1 MWWRGKVV
9 GSVGRERWVSCLS
22 GAVVSTVDVVIV
34 TTMKTIRRWSG
45 TVVRKVGR
53 ERLVWGMV
61 DRVGVLSSS
70 DVSAV
75 KGNDMLVVE
84 NDERNVFSDED
95 EPWE

>member
-1 MWWRGKVV
+1 
-9 GSVGRERWVSCLS
+9 L
-22 GAVVSTVDVVIV
+22 
-34 TTMKTIRRWSG
+34 
-45 TVVRKVGR
+45 
-53 ERLVWGMV
+53 
-61 DRVGVLSSS
+61 SS